1 MSALLVLKTFTKDTS
16 HIGSN
21 SQGYAVLLS
30 RSRTWNQSEKDTILV
45 NLDDEQEITQLPEQ
59 MHMTSETKMTMHPLS
74 INILTMRKIQM
85 IRRHCAKTQKQRNQQ
100 LKRDKKDHNDFHD
113 EDEDLHKNNVH
124 NRRRTPNQ
132 LEKRIRQTGH
142 VLM

>member
-1 MSALLVLKTFTKDTS
+1 MANVQRAAAISGNTHRLTLESQDNADGTMWKAEFMSALLVRKTFTRDTS

-59 MHMTSETKMTMHPLS
+59 MHTTSETKMMMHLRS
-74 INILTMRKIQM
+74 INTPTMRKIQL
-85 IRRHCAKTQKQRNQQ
+85 IRRHCAKT
-100 LKRDKKDHNDFHD
+100 
-113 EDEDLHKNNVH
+113 
-124 NRRRTPNQ
+124 
-132 LEKRIRQTGH
+132 
-142 VLM
+142 